1 MLKTKLKTKTKYI
14 QNFPLEGT
22 CYEFYKS
29 LRAHLEPLTVFL
41 ASLVPSIARTKNVC
55 EQQLMHK
62 QVWQHGIYPIQYC

>member
-41 ASLVPSIARTKNVC
+41 ASLVPACGEHITSA
-55 EQQLMHK
+55 
-62 QVWQHGIYPIQYC
+62 